1 MGKLE
6 KEMGRETTERWGEK
20 KEGNQGKAEEG
31 AQQRREEESEQ
42 GRVWRSELVAGEGRE
57 RLVQNEWIHRLL
69 ETPSLRGRGCED
81 ASPRSRWQP
90 GATGGQGSGRAEFQ
104 DRCRDRDACGANVW
118 DASAGWLFGLIRAV
132 GWLLWQSPSWI

>member
-20 KEGNQGKAEEG
+20 KEGNQGKTEEG
-31 AQQRREEESEQ
+31 AQQRRERGERSLEERVSH
-42 GRVWRSELVAGEGRE
+42 GRGERATRGC
-57 RLVQNEWIHRLL
+57 LHRLL

-81 ASPRSRWQP
+81 TSPRSRWQP

-132 GWLLWQSPSWI
+132 GWLLWRSPSWI